1 VVGALEDRWVEE
13 VLPVVAG
20 AFIEEIDPDGF
31 SGAALT
37 FEGLF
42 RVGVADE
49 KVSQVLIIN

>member
-1 VVGALEDRWVEE
+1 MVGALEDRWVEE

-49 KVSQVLIIN
+49 KVSQVLPIN